1 MNQDTVAISDH
12 MAYGICSLGNLGFF
26 FFFFSSILLV
36 DEDSGREYLKL

>member
-26 FFFFSSILLV
+26 FFFFMV